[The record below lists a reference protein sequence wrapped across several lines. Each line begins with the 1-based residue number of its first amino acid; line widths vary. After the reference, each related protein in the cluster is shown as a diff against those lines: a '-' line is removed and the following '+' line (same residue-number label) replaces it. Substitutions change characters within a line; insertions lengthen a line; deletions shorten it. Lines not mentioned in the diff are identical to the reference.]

1 MKDLLLVAHLL
12 TAVARVIGPGR
23 ARAFVADSVFIK
35 QRLLIIDRS
44 RRRDPSLTPIDD
56 ALLNLWSQ
64 LPKPNRIQR
73 VAVDDSSLLAEGDS

>member
-12 TAVARVIGPGR
+12 TTVARVIGPGR

-56 ALLNLWSQ
+56 ALFSLWSQ